1 MARLG
6 TEKHPTV
13 VRVQNVERAQ
23 EIAALCMAHGIHYVI
38 GLEPNEPEDVTDL
51 GSALSPAEPSKASWT
66 VQDART
72 PILGVKTTVVMREDD
87 SCHQELSACDDRW
100 STVRHRKAP
109 EVLCR

>member
-51 GSALSPAEPSKASWT
+51 GSALSPAEPSKARLRAGRNDPCPCGSGQKFGC
-66 VQDART
+66 V
-72 PILGVKTTVVMREDD
+72 PLGQR
-87 SCHQELSACDDRW
+87 
-100 STVRHRKAP
+100 
-109 EVLCR
+109 